1 MTRNFMLEMHKFS
14 TPKTRPEC
22 RHPNVPRSGFPQT
35 PFLLILTDTMKLLA
49 GSAGAAFRH
58 PCRTAS
64 SAKKPPKN
72 HPRGLK
78 RPQRLPKVP
87 PKTPHK
93 PAQTPQKP
101 AQSLP
106 TEAKRPRKRHL
117 APRSVFQNRGTIHA
131 TESLALPCRLMAP
144 ASIALAA

>member
-1 MTRNFMLEMHKFS
+1 MLKMACLLS
-14 TPKTRPEC
+14 SPAGGQPNPENVS
-22 RHPNVPRSGFPQT
+22 RHGFPQT
-35 PFLLILTDTMKLLA
+35 PFLLILTDTLKLPA

-64 SAKKPPKN
+64 SAKKPLRN

-87 PKTPHK
+87 PKTPQK
-93 PAQTPQKP
+93 PAQTLQKP

-117 APRSVFQNRGTIHA
+117 APRSVFQNRGLCQNAGKGTCTMTVFVTAVVHH
-131 TESLALPCRLMAP
+131 SRLP
-144 ASIALAA
+144 

>member
-1 MTRNFMLEMHKFS
+1 MQNHDFLQ
-14 TPKTRPEC
+14 
-22 RHPNVPRSGFPQT
+22 HPLGSS
-35 PFLLILTDTMKLLA
+35 ILTIFDFKMLIFQPQDRTRI
-49 GSAGAAFRH
+49 SAKIRLN

-64 SAKKPPKN
+64 SAKKPPRN

-87 PKTPHK
+87 PKTPQE
-93 PAQTPQKP
+93 PAQTLQKP

-117 APRSVFQNRGTIHA
+117 APRSVFQNRGLCQNAGKGTCTMTVFVTAVVHHSRNRI
-131 TESLALPCRLMAP
+131 SGFAL
-144 ASIALAA
+144 

>member
-1 MTRNFMLEMHKFS
+1 MQN
-14 TPKTRPEC
+14 
-22 RHPNVPRSGFPQT
+22 RH
-35 PFLLILTDTMKLLA
+35 FLQHPLGSSILTIFDLKMSIFDPQDRTRI
-49 GSAGAAFRH
+49 SAKIRLN

-64 SAKKPPKN
+64 SAKKPPRN

-87 PKTPHK
+87 PK
-93 PAQTPQKP
+93 TPQKP

-117 APRSVFQNRGTIHA
+117 APRSVFQNRGLCQNAGKGTCTMTVFVTAVAHHSRNRI
-131 TESLALPCRLMAP
+131 SGFAL
-144 ASIALAA
+144 